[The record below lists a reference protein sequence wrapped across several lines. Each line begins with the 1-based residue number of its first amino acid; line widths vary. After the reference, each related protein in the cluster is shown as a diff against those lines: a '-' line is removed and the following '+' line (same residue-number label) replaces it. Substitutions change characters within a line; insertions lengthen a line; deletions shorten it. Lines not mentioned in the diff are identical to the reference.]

1 MPVSCAAEGCT
12 NRFVKGSSIR
22 FYRFPISRPT
32 LAAQWV
38 QNLGRKS
45 FAPTSNTCLCSEH
58 FLPECFRDYN
68 GRQFLREDAVP
79 TIFRPPQPPEPETS
93 EAEPRALRGGA
104 TAKEP
109 GRLKRQRFGAMSE
122 LEKAQEREKAR
133 LRQRERRL
141 RLKEMSAASFTVRTA
156 KALKSLEFA
165 NPGRQ
170 TELVLEPSRR
180 EKRRQSKQPSS
191 DRPPSNA
198 KSKVYDSQGLLIANG
213 RDLCDC
219 LDPECLGC
227 FYPCPECG
235 SQKCGVECRC
245 DRKWLYEQV
254 EVEGGEIIRNK
265 YAT

>member
-1 MPVSCAAEGCT
+1 MELQPCTVGELLKAPHDCHKTYFARPPGLRRLGELPADDALLLQLRSGLLGLADGDTVCLHHEKLYVDRYEDLQRACCDPFSCHKKAIKKGLRAIDLDEAT
-12 NRFVKGSSIR
+12 FLSERF
-22 FYRFPISRPT
+22 
-32 LAAQWV
+32 A
-38 QNLGRKS
+38 
-45 FAPTSNTCLCSEH
+45 
-58 FLPECFRDYN
+58 
-68 GRQFLREDAVP
+68 RQFVP
-79 TIFRPPQPPEPETS
+79 GWKLCCRCAQLVNGFSDLDPESRQKKKLDS
-93 EAEPRALRGGA
+93 E
-104 TAKEP
+104 
-109 GRLKRQRFGAMSE
+109 
-122 LEKAQEREKAR
+122 
-133 LRQRERRL
+133 
-141 RLKEMSAASFTVRTA
+141 VRTA

-170 TELVLEPSRR
+170 TELALEPSRR